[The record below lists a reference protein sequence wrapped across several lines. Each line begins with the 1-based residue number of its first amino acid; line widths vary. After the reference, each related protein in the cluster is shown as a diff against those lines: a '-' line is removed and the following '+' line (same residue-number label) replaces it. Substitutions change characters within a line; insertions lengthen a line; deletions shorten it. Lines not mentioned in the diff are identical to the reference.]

1 MATCALNP
9 EQIDLLYKLTILSM
23 QGAADRGESF
33 GNESIKSL
41 MTQVYSMVRKSTND
55 PVKGALFA
63 QAIPAIVSKIQLSKE
78 KSRILTQVNFDPAK
92 FETLKNSVVN
102 NKDGLLETF
111 KFIGITQTTV
121 STKGST
127 VPPPTT
133 ITTSTPWDS
142 LPQDLKDILQPL
154 WDAYITSPTF
164 ITTFGDYNK
173 LSDVRKLAVRAD
185 WLKTQGKVIND
196 YNAKTP
202 TAAAAT
208 TPQTLQTYPQIVLD
222 DKINIVQLQTLLRT
236 LNAAYNQAVNKNQ
249 VSLISKYESDIKI
262 LENFIKNREAQK
274 AAAFPLSTILNQI
287 ENALTAVRNLFK
299 GKDAAEYDVAGSK
312 MQRVTRLAS
321 EVLKNRFK
329 MVFDQ
334 KGSTETTVGIQ
345 SRLGSDI
352 KSYDDFVREFS
363 NENFLPVIMRYNPVN
378 NEPIENLVFK
388 MFKEFSDNRKQRFF
402 NAVKRQVFD
411 NKFYDPNDVAKT
423 KGPAATRIVSILVDM
438 LYEESST
445 AGTVTDEVIRT
456 ILDGQE
462 VDLNSEIQIYR
473 DEPKVKLGDYI
484 SEAAVQDIKMLLAP
498 IIQSINR
505 GEMQVISAHNIIF
518 DPAGKRAAGEF
529 DLLLLDKDG
538 NIKILDIKTSLE
550 EKWKSFGKVL
560 PEKFRR
566 GKKYKD
572 APSDAA
578 FYFNDKIVRYTLQQ
592 LLYKN
597 MFFNMFGVDVNISL
611 LPISLEYDKDGE
623 VKSVKLTDDLLGISP
638 SDAKIKTDFE
648 LDPDLL
654 VYDPNLKKNVKLS
667 DVANELIPRVPP
679 AIKLGEAGFVLP
691 GTATAPAPAP
701 TPSSTAST
709 APVSNIEA
717 EKQKITPTE
726 FKEVVRLAKFF
737 LENPKEPSV
746 KGDAKS
752 KYPELFKAITDIEKR
767 KKQSLSE
774 IEWNIRGTGKGFYL
788 RQEPDGRW
796 SSAYFKPSNTGI
808 DAEGIYGNTKEE
820 VIAELEKKY
829 NAELVAL
836 EGTTTPQ
843 PSAEESN
850 KRDLAITQYQSLN
863 PGVEDAA
870 IEEVLAELEKDPTTE
885 FEDVDAYEIYE
896 KLSNNEYVPL
906 AQIAKA
912 SDAVYSVIKKLRA
925 LNNDPERLLT
935 TSQIQ
940 ALRDMLDP
948 MLDLLETTVQSL
960 EEVTEEEFVEEE
972 VTEVIPD
979 KLKGDTIGD
988 NTGLNVLYQGG
999 VGEIIQTDD
1008 GTYVFFDFE
1017 LNRAKVLTDNPNMSL
1032 DELGIE
1038 AIEKGDSVFGTQIVE
1053 NQKFTVSQIEDN
1065 TITINGVDYTVVRDK
1080 SGKVQSLRFKTN
1092 QKTIDRLTEQVE
1104 QLEKDIN
1111 TQVQAT
1117 AREKEAYNALS
1128 QAEKREKVLGG
1139 YSLGALDLKLNQMR
1153 SELSRLETQLLKA
1166 RSTNFDVETKNSTL
1180 IGLTNQSYS
1189 EIKKTISKNPIVVI
1203 EAMSDIDSN
1212 GTEAMSQFFDDT
1224 FPTDSFEKLFT
1235 ATVDDI
1241 KQTDIESVIK
1251 WLRTTI
1257 EKIEDTLEGQ
1267 DLTTRERLE
1276 SLKNVFNSLAN
1287 NLVKIQ
1293 YTKNGKITK
1302 RGKVSTGVV
1311 EQVRQSLPQ
1320 FAGVISDDA
1329 SVSPGTAPTGAPE
1342 STGKTGTTTEEIKA
1356 KKDDIER
1363 RRQRELGFVIESSD
1377 GKWIIFGGGN
1387 LQGATKQELIDKINA
1402 KYDVELAR
1410 EIHKERKIGKV
1421 AIEFTPAEQRIL
1433 YNSDIY
1439 TQELRDSVDAE
1450 LAALKDTQQQ
1460 GSVKTFN
1467 NLKRGDIIVFQ
1478 LEEYQ
1483 VERVTENSI
1492 EVINTKTGD
1501 TDVISKEDYN
1511 TELDALEGV
1520 EVDETEGIDTDT
1532 ETNVF
1537 NNLKSEIE
1545 SASIDE
1551 LSDKNFEYQITKA
1564 QTDGIITLQQ
1574 AEELNTLLESRKASA
1589 TNPVTETNVSV
1600 GDVLVEKGFTVLNTG
1615 KLWKVTRVTKDK
1627 ITLKPVLGG
1636 KTTKTVDKKQINELY
1651 PEKYSAEKAKT
1662 LSEIK
1667 ISQEDIGYMKDTVKA
1682 LETLNPTELTNE
1694 TLNEIKESDINDLL
1708 STLADNSKTC
1718 E

>member
-78 KSRILTQVNFDPAK
+78 KSRILTQVSFDPAK

-102 NKDGLLETF
+102 NKEGLLETF
-111 KFIGITQTTV
+111 KFIGITQTTS
-121 STKGST
+121 STTGSSA
-127 VPPPTT
+127 PPPTT

-164 ITTFGDYNK
+164 VNTFGDYNK

-185 WLKTQGKVIND
+185 WLKTQGKAIND

-202 TAAAAT
+202 TGAAAT

-222 DKINIVQLQTLLRT
+222 DKISIVQLQTLLRT
-236 LNAAYNQAVNKNQ
+236 LNAAYKQAVAKNQ

-262 LENFIKNREAQK
+262 LEAFIKNREAQK
-274 AAAFPLSTILNQI
+274 ASAFPLSTILNQI
-287 ENALTAVRNLFK
+287 ENALTTVRKLFK

-321 EVLKNRFK
+321 EVLKTRFK

-334 KGSTETTVGIQ
+334 RGSTETTVGIQ
-345 SRLGSDI
+345 SRLGKEI
-352 KSYDDFVREFS
+352 NSYDDFVKEFS
-363 NENFLPVIMRYNPVN
+363 DENFLPVIMSYNPVN
-378 NEPIENLVFK
+378 NDPIENLVFK

-411 NKFYDPNDVAKT
+411 NKFYDPNNVDKS

-445 AGTVTDEVIRT
+445 AGTITDEVIRT

-484 SEAAVQDIKMLLAP
+484 SEAAVQDIKILLAP

-529 DLLLLDKDG
+529 DLLLLDKNG

-560 PEKFRR
+560 PTKFRK
-566 GKKYKD
+566 GKRYKD
-572 APSDAA
+572 TPADAA

-597 MFFNMFGVDVNISL
+597 MFFNMFGVDANISL
-611 LPISLEYDKDGE
+611 LPISLEYGKDGE
-623 VKSVKLTDDLLGISP
+623 VKSAKITDDLLGISP
-638 SDAKIKTDFE
+638 SDATIKTDFE

-691 GTATAPAPAP
+691 GTATAPAPVPASTSTPTPAP
-701 TPSSTAST
+701 TPAAPLSPA
-709 APVSNIEA
+709 APVA
-717 EKQKITPTE
+717 
-726 FKEVVRLAKFF
+726 
-737 LENPKEPSV
+737 
-746 KGDAKS
+746 
-752 KYPELFKAITDIEKR
+752 
-767 KKQSLSE
+767 
-774 IEWNIRGTGKGFYL
+774 
-788 RQEPDGRW
+788 
-796 SSAYFKPSNTGI
+796 
-808 DAEGIYGNTKEE
+808 
-820 VIAELEKKY
+820 
-829 NAELVAL
+829 
-836 EGTTTPQ
+836 PQ
-843 PSAEESN
+843 PSTEESD
-850 KRDLAITQYQSLN
+850 KRDLAITQYQNLN
-863 PGVEDAA
+863 PDVVDKA
-870 IEEVLAELEKDPTTE
+870 IEEVLAELEIDPTTE
-885 FEDVDAYEIYE
+885 FEDVDVYEVYE

-906 AQIAKA
+906 AKIAKA

-925 LNNDPERLLT
+925 LNNDSERLLT

-940 ALRDMLDP
+940 ELRDMLDP

-960 EEVTEEEFVEEE
+960 EVVTEEEFVEEEEE

-999 VGEIIQTDD
+999 VGEIIQTED

-1017 LNRAKVLTDNPNMSL
+1017 LNRAKVLTNDPNASIN
-1032 DELGIE
+1032 ELGVE
-1038 AIEKGDSVFGTQIVE
+1038 AIEKGESLFGTQLVD
-1053 NQKFTVSQIEDN
+1053 NQKFTVSQIEGDI
-1065 TITINGVDYTVVRDK
+1065 ITINNVNYTVVRDS

-1092 QKTIDRLTEQVE
+1092 QKTIDRLTEEIE
-1104 QLEKDIN
+1104 QLEKDI
-1111 TQVQAT
+1111 TSQSQAT
-1117 AREKEAYNALS
+1117 VREKEAYNTLS
-1128 QAEKREKVLGG
+1128 QAEKREKVLAG

-1153 SELSRLETQLLKA
+1153 SELSRLETQLVKA
-1166 RSTNFDVETKNSTL
+1166 RSTNFNVETKNSTL

-1189 EIKKTISKNPIVVI
+1189 EIKKIISKDPVVVI

-1212 GTEAMSQFFDDT
+1212 GTEAMSQFFDDS
-1224 FPTDSFEKLFT
+1224 FPTDSFDKLFT

-1251 WLRTTI
+1251 WLRATI

-1267 DLTTRERLE
+1267 DLTTKERLE

-1320 FAGVISDDA
+1320 FASVISDDA

-1342 STGKTGTTTEEIKA
+1342 STGETGTTAEE
-1356 KKDDIER
+1356 
-1363 RRQRELGFVIESSD
+1363 
-1377 GKWIIFGGGN
+1377 
-1387 LQGATKQELIDKINA
+1387 INA
-1402 KYDVELAR
+1402 KKAEIQKRRQEELNKHYESLIGLMSKEDAYKGDDKISQEINARYDEELAR
-1410 EIHKERKIGKV
+1410 ELYKELKAGKLV
-1421 AIEFTPAEQRIL
+1421 TDMTVAEQQVADKYI
-1433 YNSDIY
+1433 
-1439 TQELRDSVDAE
+1439 TEELRKSVDAE
-1450 LAALKDTQQQ
+1450 LAALE
-1460 GSVKTFN
+1460 G
-1467 NLKRGDIIVFQ
+1467 
-1478 LEEYQ
+1478 EE
-1483 VERVTENSI
+1483 VE
-1492 EVINTKTGD
+1492 
-1501 TDVISKEDYN
+1501 
-1511 TELDALEGV
+1511 
-1520 EVDETEGIDTDT
+1520 ETEGVDTDT
-1532 ETNVF
+1532 ATNVF

-1564 QTDGIITLQQ
+1564 QTDNSITLQQ
-1574 AEELNTLLESRKASA
+1574 AEELNVLLESRKASA

-1636 KTTKTVDKKQINELY
+1636 RTTKTVNKKQVNELY

-1662 LSEIK
+1662 LSEIQ
-1667 ISQEDIGYMKDTVKA
+1667 ISKDDIGYMQDTVKA
-1682 LETLNPTELTNE
+1682 LEALNPTELTNE
-1694 TLNEIKESDINDLL
+1694 TLDEIKESDINDLL
-1708 STLADNSKTC
+1708 SKLADNSKTC

>member
-111 KFIGITQTTV
+111 KFIGITQTTA

-127 VPPPTT
+127 APPPTT

-164 ITTFGDYNK
+164 INTFGYYNK
-173 LSDVRKLAVRAD
+173 LTDVRKLAVRAD

-208 TPQTLQTYPQIVLD
+208 TPQTLQTYPQIVLN

-236 LNAAYNQAVNKNQ
+236 LNAAYKQAVNKNQ

-262 LENFIKNREAQK
+262 LEDFIKNREAQK

-363 NENFLPVIMRYNPVN
+363 NKNFLPVIMRYNPVN

-560 PEKFRR
+560 PEKLRR

-572 APSDAA
+572 APADAA

-611 LPISLEYDKDGE
+611 LPISLEYGKDGE

-654 VYDPNLKKNVKLS
+654 VYDPNLKQNVKLS

-726 FKEVVRLAKFF
+726 FKEVVRLAKYF
-737 LENPKEPSV
+737 LENPKEPGV
-746 KGDAKS
+746 KGDARS
-752 KYPELFKAITDIEKR
+752 KYPELFNAITDIEKR
-767 KKQSLSE
+767 REETIASIKE
-774 IEWNIRGTGKGFYL
+774 GYNGGKTWEYIGQFSDQATKFTNYEL
-788 RQEPDGRW
+788 FQNE
-796 SSAYFKPSNTGI
+796 Y
-808 DAEGIYGNTKEE
+808 TKEQ
-820 VIAELEKKY
+820 VIDEINAKYDTEL
-829 NAELVAL
+829 AAL

-843 PSAEESN
+843 PSSEESN

-885 FEDVDAYEIYE
+885 FEDVDAYEVYE

-906 AQIAKA
+906 AQIVKA

-988 NTGLNVLYQGG
+988 NAGLNVLYQGG

-1017 LNRAKVLTDNPNMSL
+1017 LNRAKVLTDDPNMSL

-1065 TITINGVDYTVVRDK
+1065 TITINGVDYTVVRDN

-1104 QLEKDIN
+1104 KLEKDIN

-1189 EIKKTISKNPIVVI
+1189 EIKKTISKDPVVVI

-1251 WLRTTI
+1251 WLRATI

-1342 STGKTGTTTEEIKA
+1342 STGKTGTTTEEIEA
-1356 KKDDIER
+1356 KKADIER
-1363 RRQRELGFVIESSD
+1363 RRQEDFKNQGFALSPESSATEGPYRIKIDKSGEAIISDPVDNPEGIGLKEWLDAQGITKVEEGLADWKRELAYIQFEV
-1377 GKWIIFGGGN
+1377 
-1387 LQGATKQELIDKINA
+1387 IDKINA
-1402 KYDVELAR
+1402 KY
-1410 EIHKERKIGKV
+1410 
-1421 AIEFTPAEQRIL
+1421 
-1433 YNSDIY
+1433 
-1439 TQELRDSVDAE
+1439 DAE

-1520 EVDETEGIDTDT
+1520 EVDETEGVDTDT

-1564 QTDGIITLQQ
+1564 QTDDDITLEQ
-1574 AEELNTLLESRKASA
+1574 AEELNALLESRKASA
-1589 TNPVTETNVSV
+1589 TNPVTKTNVAV

-1615 KLWKVTRVTKDK
+1615 KLWRVTRVTKDK

-1636 KTTKTVDKKQINELY
+1636 KTTKTVDKNQINELY

-1667 ISQEDIGYMKDTVKA
+1667 ISQEDIGYMQDTVKA
-1682 LETLNPTELTNE
+1682 LEALNTTELTNE

-1718 E
+1718 EP

>member
-33 GNESIKSL
+33 GNESIKAL

-78 KSRILTQVNFDPAK
+78 QSRILTKVNFDPAK

-111 KFIGITQTTV
+111 KFIGITQTTA

-127 VPPPTT
+127 APPPTT

-164 ITTFGDYNK
+164 VNTFGDYNK
-173 LSDVRKLAVRAD
+173 LADIRKLAVRAD

-196 YNAKTP
+196 YNKTQP
-202 TAAAAT
+202 AAAAT
-208 TPQTLQTYPQIVLD
+208 TPKNLQTYPQIVLD
-222 DKINIVQLQTLLRT
+222 DKASIYQLKTLLRT
-236 LNAAYNQAVNKNQ
+236 LQASYAKAVSENKTA
-249 VSLISKYESDIKI
+249 LISKYDSDIKI
-262 LENFIKNREAQK
+262 LEDFIKNREAQK

-299 GKDAAEYDVAGSK
+299 DKDAAEYDVAGSK

-334 KGSTETTVGIQ
+334 RGSTETTVGIQ
-345 SRLGSDI
+345 SRLGKGI

-363 NENFLPVIMRYNPVN
+363 DENFLPVIMGYNMVTN
-378 NEPIENLVFK
+378 DPIENLVFK

-411 NKFYDPNDVAKT
+411 NKFYDPNDVDKT

-445 AGTVTDEVIRT
+445 AGTVTDEVIRI

-484 SEAAVQDIKMLLAP
+484 SAAAVQDIKILLAP
-498 IIQSINR
+498 IIQSIDR

-529 DLLLLDKDG
+529 DLLLLDKNG

-550 EKWKSFGKVL
+550 EKWKSFGKPL
-560 PEKFRR
+560 PTKFRK

-611 LPISLEYDKDGE
+611 LPISLEYGKDGE
-623 VKSVKLTDDLLGISP
+623 VKSAKITDDLLGISP
-638 SDAKIKTDFE
+638 SDARIKTDFE

-654 VYDPNLKKNVKLS
+654 VYDPDLKKNVKLS

-691 GTATAPAPAP
+691 GTATAPTPAP
-701 TPSSTAST
+701 TPAPAST
-709 APVSNIEA
+709 SGVEA
-717 EKQKITPTE
+717 EKQKITPDE
-726 FKEVVRLAKFF
+726 FKELVRLAKFF
-737 LENPKEPSV
+737 LENPKEPTVAGSV
-746 KGDAKS
+746 VG
-752 KYPELFKAITDIEKR
+752 KYPELFKEITAIEKR
-767 KKQSLSE
+767 LKEAIKEYYKQDF
-774 IEWNIRGTGKGFYL
+774 TGK
-788 RQEPDGRW
+788 
-796 SSAYFKPSNTGI
+796 
-808 DAEGIYGNTKEE
+808 TKS
-820 VIAELEKKY
+820 IQELEKELQEINANY
-829 NAELVAL
+829 DAELAAL
-836 EGTTTPQ
+836 EGTSTQAPAPAA
-843 PSAEESN
+843 PSSPTVTEESK
-850 KRDLAITQYQSLN
+850 KRDLAITQYQNLN
-863 PGVEDAA
+863 PGAEDKA

-885 FEDVDAYEIYE
+885 FEDVDAYEVYE
-896 KLSNNEYVPL
+896 KLSNDEYVPL

-960 EEVTEEEFVEEE
+960 EEGTEQEFVEEE
-972 VTEVIPD
+972 DVIEVIPD
-979 KLKGDTIGD
+979 KLKGDVISD
-988 NTGLNVLYQGG
+988 NTGLNVLYQGS

-1017 LNRAKVLTDNPNMSL
+1017 LNRAKVLTNDANMSL
-1032 DELGIE
+1032 AELGIE

-1053 NQKFTVSQIEDN
+1053 NQRFTVSQIEDN
-1065 TITINGVDYTVVRDK
+1065 TITINGVDYTVVRDG

-1092 QKTIDRLTEQVE
+1092 QKTIDRLTEQIE

-1128 QAEKREKVLGG
+1128 QAEKREKVFGG

-1153 SELSRLETQLLKA
+1153 SDLSRLETQLFKA
-1166 RSTNFDVETKNSTL
+1166 QSTNFDVETKNSTL
-1180 IGLTNQSYS
+1180 IGLTNQSYF
-1189 EIKKTISKNPIVVI
+1189 EIKKTISKDPVVVI

-1224 FPTDSFEKLFT
+1224 FPTESFEKLFT
-1235 ATVDDI
+1235 ATVDNI

-1251 WLRTTI
+1251 WLRATI

-1267 DLTTRERLE
+1267 DLTTKERLE

-1293 YTKNGKITK
+1293 YTKNGKITR

-1342 STGKTGTTTEEIKA
+1342 STGETGTTTEEINA
-1356 KKDDIER
+1356 KKADIER
-1363 RRQRELGFVIESSD
+1363 RRKITKNSKKFNEIDVLDKVHVLGFINLQKALEFYNGKKLEDLDESGRSIDEILDSIIQGMSNLKILQKELNLPLTATKEELEEGFYDVYETEFAPLSEYIESVYKDILNSR
-1377 GKWIIFGGGN
+1377 
-1387 LQGATKQELIDKINA
+1387 
-1402 KYDVELAR
+1402 YDEELAR
-1410 EIHKERKIGKV
+1410 ELYKELKSGTGRTITQFS
-1421 AIEFTPAEQRIL
+1421 IEEQRIWNK
-1433 YNSDIY
+1433 YG
-1439 TQELRDSVDAE
+1439 TQKLKDSVDAE
-1450 LAALKDTQQQ
+1450 LAALK
-1460 GSVKTFN
+1460 G
-1467 NLKRGDIIVFQ
+1467 
-1478 LEEYQ
+1478 EE
-1483 VERVTENSI
+1483 VE
-1492 EVINTKTGD
+1492 
-1501 TDVISKEDYN
+1501 
-1511 TELDALEGV
+1511 
-1520 EVDETEGIDTDT
+1520 ETEGVDTDAA
-1532 ETNVF
+1532 TNVF

-1551 LSDKNFEYQITKA
+1551 LSSKNFGYEITKA
-1564 QTDGIITLQQ
+1564 QTDNSITLEQ
-1574 AEELNTLLESRKASA
+1574 AQELNALLESRKASA
-1589 TNPVTETNVSV
+1589 TNPVTETNVIV

-1615 KLWKVTRVTKDK
+1615 KLWKVTRVNKDE

-1636 KTTKTVDKKQINELY
+1636 RTTKTVDKKQVNELY

-1667 ISQEDIGYMKDTVKA
+1667 ISKEDIGHMQDTVKA
-1682 LETLNPTELTNE
+1682 LEALNPNELTNE

-1708 STLADNSKTC
+1708 SNLANNSKTC